1 MKKILLS
8 IFSLALL
15 IMPSTTEAATWNA
28 ENRVDSVGKVVI
40 EKNSLPAK
48 LQFKIVENGVNNSD
62 TATTNIIQVSKD
74 DLKYAGNDNEVAAV
88 ISYELGQIINGKSG
102 KEHLRAAAKA
112 LLAEKLS
119 QENIVNTAANSEF
132 IKSKVSLGDQKEADM
147 TAIDLMVKAG
157 YNPLAL
163 VVVITK
169 MPGTNLE
176 TIMGT
181 PANSERAMSAFDYL
195 SYNYPAKVKAGY
207 GCQEYRNFLVFANP
221 IIEKRNQSKR
231 LVKKYAKLQEKIKKN
246 RAKSLAQYQQTGG
259 LSGWDAT
266 YTLLHELATSPAK

>member
-1 MKKILLS
+1 MKKTFLS
-8 IFSLALL
+8 VFLLALL
-15 IMPSTTEAATWNA
+15 ILPSSAAATWNA
-28 ENRVDSVGKVVI
+28 ESRVGSVGKVVV

-48 LQFKIVENGVNNSD
+48 LQFSVVETSADNSE
-62 TATTNIIQVSKD
+62 TVTTNVVQISKE

-88 ISYELGQIINGKSG
+88 ITYELGQIINGKSG

-132 IKSKVSLGDQKEADM
+132 VKNKVSLGDQKEADM
-147 TAIDLMVKAG
+147 TAIDLMINAG

-169 MPGTNLE
+169 MPGSNFE
-176 TIMGT
+176 TILGT

-207 GCQEYRNFLVFANP
+207 GCQEYRNFLAYANP
-221 IIEKRNQSKR
+221 IVEKRNQSKR
-231 LVKKYAKLQEKIKKN
+231 LAKKYAKLQEKIKKN
-246 RAKSLAQYQQTGG
+246 RAKSLAQYKKTGG

-266 YTLLHELATSPAK
+266 YTVLHELSTNSEK